1 MQLSEH
7 DKHEPVTVLRTLT
20 QKYGCQGQPLM
31 TTQSNTDQP
40 LLACSVAPSG
50 NENSC
55 LKIRLH
61 TNVYNRDDI
70 QYNKISDQLCI
81 LTEGCALAPV
91 SNTQPVRR
99 CSQV

>member
-1 MQLSEH
+1 MQLSKY

-20 QKYGCQGQPLM
+20 QKYGCQGQPMM

-50 NENSC
+50 NENS
-55 LKIRLH
+55 LKIHLH
-61 TNVYNRDDI
+61 TNVLNRDDI
-70 QYNKISDQLCI
+70 QYNKINDQLCV
-81 LTEGCALAPV
+81 LTEECALALV
-91 SNTQPVRR
+91 SNTQLVRR